1 MAVDSRASMLIDEDR
16 RHVVHPLQHPS
27 DHQKP
32 VVFVKGV
39 GSILTDADGKEYI
52 DGLSCL
58 WNVNIG
64 HGRKELADA
73 AAAQMTVLDFA
84 SAYSG
89 ATNPAAVRLA
99 EKLVK
104 LAYSN
109 TSAVYF
115 TTAGAESNESAF
127 KMARFFWKVRGKP
140 EKVKIFSRI
149 HAYHGVTMAA

>member
-1 MAVDSRASMLIDEDR
+1 MENARSLIEADQ
-16 RHVVHPLQHPS
+16 HYLIHPLHHAKDNEQPL
-27 DHQKP
+27 
-32 VVFVKGV
+32 VVVRAKGELL
-39 GSILTDADGKEYI
+39 IDADGKEYI

-115 TTAGAESNESAF
+115 TTAGAS
-127 KMARFFWKVRGKP
+127 
-140 EKVKIFSRI
+140 
-149 HAYHGVTMAA
+149 